1 MKKNIIFDF
10 GNVLGQCY
18 SDELTKPYVDTD
30 EERIAIRDVVFD
42 RLYWDKLDRG
52 DITDE
57 EVIAGVC
64 SRLPAKWHDK
74 AINVYQN
81 WVNTMTPVP
90 LMTSLVKELK
100 TKGHKLYLLSNISI
114 GFAETYHT
122 VPWIRNLFDLF
133 DGLVLSGTIHMAK
146 PDVEIFQ
153 YVLDKFSLKAEDCVF
168 IDDNRHNI
176 EGSEQAG
183 ISAYFF
189 DQDVAKLRAFLELD
203 N

>member
-10 GNVLGQCY
+10 GNVLGRGY

-30 EERIAIRDVVFD
+30 EERIQIRDVVFD

-52 DITDE
+52 AITDE

-64 SRLPAKWHDK
+64 SRLPKEWHEK

-100 TKGHKLYLLSNISI
+100 AKGHKLYLLSNISI

-122 VPWIRNLFDLF
+122 VPWIQNLFHLF
-133 DGLVLSGTIHMAK
+133 DGLVLSGTVNMAK
-146 PDVEIFQ
+146 PDLESYQ
-153 YVLDKFSLKAEDCVF
+153 YVLNKFSLKAEDCLF
-168 IDDNRHNI
+168 IDDNHDNV
-176 EGSEQAG
+176 EGAEKAG
-183 ISAYFF
+183 IQAYFF
-189 DQDVAKLRAFLELD
+189 DQDVAKLRIFLELE
-203 N
+203 